1 MADPPAIKAV
11 PPRPRLRRWAVPHAE
26 GSRLCFIAGT
36 SAPAVTGSHDSDE
49 LRHIGDREALSIAL
63 HKPQVYVD
71 LSGWSPKYFSPQLV
85 HYAR

>member
-1 MADPPAIKAV
+1 
-11 PPRPRLRRWAVPHAE
+11 
-26 GSRLCFIAGT
+26 
-36 SAPAVTGSHDSDE
+36 VTGSHDSDE